1 MAATTLQ
8 GRRAMSIIGSD
19 TIDIPNINNLYLVG
33 SQTAITAN
41 KLTASAGNFI
51 NNGVKVGDIV
61 YNANTSANNR
71 WPILGVAIVT
81 AVDSATALSLS
92 ADIFTTA
99 SNEYRIFRAV
109 QNGGDTNTG
118 CLLMGTNSTLNTSF
132 QAKIRTIGG
141 DDVIIASV
149 ANGNIIP
156 IQVIRLFA
164 TGTSPGSSGF
174 FTAIW

>member
-8 GRRAMSIIGSD
+8 GRRAMSIYASD

-33 SQTAITAN
+33 SQTAITTN

-61 YNANTSANNR
+61 YNANTSANNT
-71 WPILGVAIVT
+71 WPLLGVATVI

-92 ADIFTTA
+92 ADIFTTG

-109 QNGGDTNTG
+109 QNGGDINPG
-118 CLLMGTNSTLNTSF
+118 CLLMGTNTTLASF
-132 QAKIRTIGG
+132 YQARIRTIGN
-141 DDVIIASV
+141 DNVTIATV
-149 ANGNIIP
+149 ASSDLIP

-164 TGTSPGSSGF
+164 SGTTTNMYGT